1 MIKVNSKNFLLI
13 LAAIVVVGLATMAY
27 VVYQQDLVLK
37 DLDKATLTLSKQS
50 TSTETESI
58 ESDLETTDFENLD
71 QELSEIDK
79 ELMISD

>member
-13 LAAIVVVGLATMAY
+13 LAAIAVVGLATMAY

-58 ESDLETTDFENLD
+58 ESDLESTDFENLD